1 MSLVS
6 MYFCI
11 IYLFFIRLALS
22 SSYSE
27 YIFFSS
33 SHFLLMDK
41 NQKQNQKIFP
51 FYYSHTAHG
60 CILPTAP
67 NNGRL
72 VAKTDDSVKFLCDP
86 SFIFPDTFQ
95 SSRTLY
101 CTDRNT
107 WHDSLP
113 NCVGMFATESLSL
126 FRSLANRN
134 ILFETLQFLD
144 LAYVFFLFVP
154 FFHSLRTIGFFCL
167 FC

>member
-1 MSLVS
+1 MNS
-6 MYFCI
+6 F
-11 IYLFFIRLALS
+11 
-22 SSYSE
+22 
-27 YIFFSS
+27 FFSVR
-33 SHFLLMDK
+33 HIFYCLIK
-41 NQKQNQKIFP
+41 NQKQKKKLFP

-126 FRSLANRN
+126 FRSFANRN
-134 ILFETLQFLD
+134 LLFEALQFLD
-144 LAYVFFLFVP
+144 LAYVLSVCSFFFF
-154 FFHSLRTIGFFCL
+154 FFHCLRTIGFF
-167 FC
+167 